1 MKRFQTI
8 VLIVFGTLGV
18 LGALVFALQR
28 ATGDPED
35 RIPELTVWGTLPA
48 EYFSFLRSPALEDPY
63 LDNISYK
70 EIREENFDRELVEAI
85 ADGYPSTGP
94 DIVLLSGSKLYKH
107 KSKLQMISYSHYP
120 ASEYTESFLPIAE
133 LFRFDEGI
141 AALPAV
147 VDPMVMYWNE
157 PFLTSRGYVAPPTY
171 WDEMRGFS
179 EQMTETEGFLT
190 IEKSGVSLGTFDNI
204 DHAKDLIS
212 LLLMQSGS
220 PIVAK
225 RGNAFQAD
233 FSQTMSELS
242 LPPSEAL
249 HFYTEFSDPQREA
262 YSWNP
267 SLPSSRNAFLA
278 ENLALYFGYASERDA
293 LLEANPNLAFN
304 IARMPQVQDSP
315 LTLTHGKVYGF
326 AALKASDT
334 PGYAYQALW
343 SLSKSDTISRI
354 DDASGLPSIYRRF
367 AVEDPED
374 PASHT
379 LVRSAIAA
387 RTWLDP
393 DDIQT
398 QDAFRELIT
407 SVRSN
412 ERAPSAALGRLRA
425 RINALLR

>member
-1 MKRFQTI
+1 MKSFQTI
-8 VLIVFGTLGV
+8 VLVVFGTLGV

-28 ATGDPED
+28 ATPDSED
-35 RIPELTVWGTLPA
+35 RIPNLTVWGTLPE
-48 EYFSFLRSPALEDPY
+48 EYFSFLRTPSLEDAY
-63 LDNISYK
+63 LDKMVY
-70 EIREENFDRELVEAI
+70 REVREDNFDRELVEAI
-85 ADGYPSTGP
+85 ADGDPSTGP
-94 DIVLLSGSKLYKH
+94 DIILLPGSKLYKH
-107 KSKLQMISYSHYP
+107 KSKLQMIPYSDYP
-120 ASEYTESFLPIAE
+120 ASEYADSFLPIAQ
-133 LFRFDEGI
+133 LFSFEEGI

-179 EQMTETEGFLT
+179 EQMAETEGFLT

-204 DHAKDLIS
+204 NHAKDLIS

-220 PIVAK
+220 PIVTK
-225 RGNAFQAD
+225 RGGTFRAD
-233 FSQTMSELS
+233 FSQTISELS

-249 HFYTEFSDPQREA
+249 RFYTEFSDPERGA

-278 ENLALYFGYASERDA
+278 ENLALYFGYVSERDA

-304 IARMPQVQDSP
+304 VARIPQVQDSP
-315 LTLTHGKVYGF
+315 LTLTHGRVYGF
-326 AALKASDT
+326 AALKASDA
-334 PGYAYQALW
+334 PEYAYRALW
-343 SLSKSDTISRI
+343 SLSRSDTVSRI
-354 DDASGLPSIYRRF
+354 NSASGLPSIYRQQ

-374 PASHT
+374 PASRT

-412 ERAPSAALGRLRA
+412 ERAPSAALERLRS
-425 RINALLR
+425 RINALLE